1 MDRVALVHRLV
12 TFGVSCS
19 FHIALVGAAIAI
31 GGDLVPPRLPSVL
44 IADLTLVE
52 TPRVVDAPEP
62 AAAKPTQPKPRSLTL
77 PKPIATP
84 PPPPAA
90 QPEPV
95 EQKVVEPSPEPKA
108 LKPELAESRTPA
120 PSPVVPE
127 PPPTT
132 PAEGQSGPA
141 TSFEIASD
149 APTVPGPNVAQR
161 EGPRTSDTTRSSATA
176 MAIPPDG
183 ITQTAIPRGGY
194 QVRPSYPSSARRL
207 GIQGMTTLRIYVA
220 ADGRVTDVVIQG
232 SAGHPDLD
240 TAAAEAVK
248 RWRFEPARR
257 GSEAVGMWVL
267 LPVEFRLK

>member
-12 TFGVSCS
+12 TFGVSCLI
-19 FHIALVGAAIAI
+19 HVALVGAAIAI
-31 GGDLVPPRLPSVL
+31 GRDLVPPRLPSVL
-44 IADLTLVE
+44 IADLTLIE

-62 AAAKPTQPKPRSLTL
+62 VAKPARPKPRSLTL

-84 PPPPAA
+84 PSPPVA
-90 QPEPV
+90 QPEPA
-95 EQKVVEPSPEPKA
+95 EPNVVEPSAIEPV
-108 LKPELAESRTPA
+108 KPELAESHEPR
-120 PSPVVPE
+120 PSPVAPE
-127 PPPTT
+127 PPRSTREFEARPGPT
-132 PAEGQSGPA
+132 A
-141 TSFEIASD
+141 SFEAQSD
-149 APTVPGPNVAQR
+149 VPTLPGPNVAHR
-161 EGPRTSDTTRSSATA
+161 VGPGTTDPKLPPATA

-220 ADGRVTDVVIQG
+220 ADGRVTEVMIQG

-257 GSEAVGMWVL
+257 GSEDVGMWVL
-267 LPVEFRLK
+267 LPVEFRLR